1 MMMNPGSSFLLVLI
15 AAVTTASA
23 FVPHHAYNN
32 AKYNNN
38 RVATLK
44 MAAADD
50 AVAFYQTKYPDK
62 KQVKELKTAFTDLAK
77 VYGDDSALKMIK
89 DDPILL
95 GYNSKFF
102 APSHEE
108 FAKTFGKEESL
119 AMVKRNPGLLSL
131 PPAEAAKAADST
143 MQLSYIV
150 GVTKPAGPF
159 LLYGTLGL
167 ICIPAVEAI
176 TGIPIRENL
185 LSVIGM

>member
-1 MMMNPGSSFLLVLI
+1 MNLCSSILLVLI

-23 FVPHHAYNN
+23 FVPHHTYNN

-38 RVATLK
+38 NRVAALK

-95 GYNSKFF
+95 GYNSKNF

-119 AMVKRNPGLLSL
+119 AMVKRNSGLLSL